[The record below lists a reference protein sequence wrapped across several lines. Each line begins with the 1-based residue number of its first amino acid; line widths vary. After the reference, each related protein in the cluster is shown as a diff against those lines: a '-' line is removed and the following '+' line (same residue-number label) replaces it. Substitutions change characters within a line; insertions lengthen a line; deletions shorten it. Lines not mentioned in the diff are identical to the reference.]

1 MRNKSLLLA
10 VLLVLCTSLSA
21 QTITHSFRNTSMADA
36 LRYLS
41 MASHQYLINFAY
53 DDLEDFKV
61 TTDVRNQTVPDAIRQ
76 IIGFYPIGM
85 KVVDGGKDAQG
96 KPFPDLIFVE
106 CIQKESRKLT
116 GRVVDENGQPME
128 FVNVAVLNPRDSSFI
143 NGGVTTAAGDFVIPC
158 KATDVL
164 VSLTSVGYRRLVR
177 HITTA
182 HAGVLTMRPDAYSLK
197 TVTVKGRRKV
207 EHEDRNVYTFSDEEV
222 KASREAQQ
230 LIATLPGLRIDVLS
244 GQLATLSGKP
254 LTILVNGI
262 E

>member
-41 MASHQYLINFAY
+41 MASHQYIINFAY

-128 FVNVAVLNPRDSSFI
+128 FVNVAVLSPRDSSFI
-143 NGGVTTAAGDFVIPC
+143 NGGVTTAAGDFVRCRRSRP
-158 KATDVL
+158 
-164 VSLTSVGYRRLVR
+164 TSP
-177 HITTA
+177 A
-182 HAGVLTMRPDAYSLK
+182 
-197 TVTVKGRRKV
+197 
-207 EHEDRNVYTFSDEEV
+207 
-222 KASREAQQ
+222 
-230 LIATLPGLRIDVLS
+230 
-244 GQLATLSGKP
+244 
-254 LTILVNGI
+254 
-262 E
+262 